1 MLKRR
6 GHKIGRVELFINA
19 WKSSGKKVEPSPQV
33 SLYKKNISKNAS
45 LQEVKNSHKI
55 KAFKFNISI

>member
-19 WKSSGKKVEPSPQV
+19 WKSSGKKVEPSSQV
-33 SLYKKNISKNAS
+33 SLYKKIFLKMLPYRRQKIHIQNNKN
-45 LQEVKNSHKI
+45 KGI
-55 KAFKFNISI
+55 

>member
-19 WKSSGKKVEPSPQV
+19 WKSSGKKVKPSPQV
-33 SLYKKNISKNAS
+33 SLHKKIFLKMLPYRSPKIQIQNNNSKG
-45 LQEVKNSHKI
+45 I
-55 KAFKFNISI
+55 

>member
-19 WKSSGKKVEPSPQV
+19 WRSSGKKVKHSPQV
-33 SLYKKNISKNAS
+33 SLHKKIFLKLLS
-45 LQEVKNSHKI
+45 KI
-55 KAFKFNISI
+55 KAFKFGNLKK

>member
-19 WKSSGKKVEPSPQV
+19 WKSSGEKVKLSPQV
-33 SLYKKNISKNAS
+33 SLYKKVFLKMLPYRRPKIHKQNIKN
-45 LQEVKNSHKI
+45 
-55 KAFKFNISI
+55 KAI

>member
-19 WKSSGKKVEPSPQV
+19 WKSSGKKFEPSQQV
-33 SLYKKNISKNAS
+33 SLHKKIFLKMFPYRRPKIHKQNIKN
-45 LQEVKNSHKI
+45 KGI
-55 KAFKFNISI
+55 